1 YRLYSPAFQ
10 SDPRHLGS
18 QPDACSPLSGLR
30 GKAGHH
36 AVRVYKTIGR
46 TVAASEDIVGA
57 NLWQNFHYL
66 FATDNLYAL
75 YSLLE
80 LKLAMCSKIFQ
91 MRLGTCDEQV
101 ANRPAHPGTPRYIS
115 NSPESGIRVVRHVDV
130 YASSSVRTNAGETP
144 ARRTR
149 PLPPLPVIAGTSNA
163 HGFLHSICAGG
174 AGEISAY
181 DDYAG

>member
-80 LKLAMCSKIFQ
+80 LKLAICSKIFQ
-91 MRLGTCDEQV
+91 MRFGSCDEQV
-101 ANRPAHPGTPRYIS
+101 AKRPVQRRMSRQLFKLRKNVNRVERHLNVYRSSELRTNTPR
-115 NSPESGIRVVRHVDV
+115 
-130 YASSSVRTNAGETP
+130 AL
-144 ARRTR
+144 ARRTK
-149 PLPPLPVIAGTSNA
+149 PLLALPFNNQN
-163 HGFLHSICAGG
+163 
-174 AGEISAY
+174 ISAP
-181 DDYAG
+181 